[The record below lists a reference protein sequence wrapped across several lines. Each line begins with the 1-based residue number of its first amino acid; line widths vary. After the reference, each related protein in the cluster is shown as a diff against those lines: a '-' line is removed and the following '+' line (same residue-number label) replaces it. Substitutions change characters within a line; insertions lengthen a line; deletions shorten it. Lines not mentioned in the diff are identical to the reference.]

1 MDVSSSNTNTG
12 NVEGKSVASRRMGQE
27 KVVIIESDMDDDMQ
41 FAAKWKDLADKLRN
55 QKNKNY
61 LSELI

>member
-27 KVVIIESDMDDDMQ
+27 KVVLIKLIIFNYFYNIFEYIKYFSLIY
-41 FAAKWKDLADKLRN
+41 FHN
-55 QKNKNY
+55 QIH
-61 LSELI
+61 L